1 MEIQLLPVAVGA
13 CVGVLVAEVH
23 HVAQAVTEHAL
34 RDPDAHVGADAPED
48 DADLVF
54 GPSPDGKAAQE
65 DEAPPV
71 LDLVEPR
78 SDVSG
83 NLGHIEV
90 AALDVV
96 QSQAFG
102 PNPRQGALE
111 GLDVAGGEVD
121 REIVEGVEV
130 AAAPRACVFDRSATD
145 VHHVEIEPCCRPV
158 ADRIL
163 SIGTGSTTAPEREAA
178 PTRAEF
184 PRWKE
189 MNMSRLGK
197 KIRGTMT
204 ALAAA
209 TLTLGSAGAAAEPM
223 GELRLLT
230 WTKAQF
236 PIQYEMAIVL
246 AEAWSELGIES
257 KIDPVN
263 FPNPMIERIFNTHD
277 FDAAVIAFTPQLQ
290 RLDPDFYTYNT
301 FHSDRAV
308 AGGWN
313 FSGVMDPGLD
323 ELLVAQR
330 QEYDF
335 EARAGLVSQ
344 IQKQLYDANAWI
356 PIVNADVLQVF
367 NKANFRD
374 PVIPKVSGFN
384 DVVAFFTLK
393 PTGERDVVRWATE
406 ITDLKTINPVLASES
421 SQVRL
426 VYLIYDTLMRIGP
439 QGEPQFWAATALDAV
454 DDTTLDATIR
464 EGMTFHDG
472 NPVTAEDVAFTF
484 NYMKEHK
491 AAYYN
496 ATLGQLESA
505 TATGPNTVRFKLANP
520 FAPFTT
526 QTLAMVP
533 IVPKHIWE
541 GVEDPTTFENV
552 PAVGSGTY
560 RFGHWKKAQEFKVER
575 FDGHF
580 QPADNAGL
588 LVIFYGTSEAAYTAL
603 IKQEADVL
611 DSIPAP
617 PDPGTRSHRLP
628 AVRLRAEQ
636 RLGHPRR
643 QRAQRALR
651 RPGAADG
658 AEPRHPAPAHAQRVL
673 RGLREHRRIGDC
685 PRERILARRERE
697 ALRLRYRESETG
709 PRGRGLHLGFGRTA
723 PASGV
728 KRQRGDPERTSGSG
742 GVDGAPPPPALIARP
757 ERFRNP
763 GPGQ

>member
-1 MEIQLLPVAVGA
+1 
-13 CVGVLVAEVH
+13 
-23 HVAQAVTEHAL
+23 
-34 RDPDAHVGADAPED
+34 
-48 DADLVF
+48 
-54 GPSPDGKAAQE
+54 
-65 DEAPPV
+65 
-71 LDLVEPR
+71 
-78 SDVSG
+78 
-83 NLGHIEV
+83 
-90 AALDVV
+90 
-96 QSQAFG
+96 
-102 PNPRQGALE
+102 
-111 GLDVAGGEVD
+111 
-121 REIVEGVEV
+121 
-130 AAAPRACVFDRSATD
+130 
-145 VHHVEIEPCCRPV
+145 
-158 ADRIL
+158 
-163 SIGTGSTTAPEREAA
+163 
-178 PTRAEF
+178 
-184 PRWKE
+184 
-189 MNMSRLGK
+189 MSRLGRK
-197 KIRGTMT
+197 MRMTMT

-209 TLTLGSAGAAAEPM
+209 ALTFGSAGATAETM
-223 GELRLLT
+223 GTLRLLT

-246 AEAWSELGIES
+246 AEAWNELGIES

-263 FPNPMIERIFNTHD
+263 FPNPLIERVFNTHD

-313 FSGVMDPGLD
+313 FSGVMDPELD

-330 QEYDF
+330 REYDF
-335 EARAGLVSQ
+335 DARAALVSR
-344 IQKQLYDANAWI
+344 IQQRLFEANAWI
-356 PIVNADVLQVF
+356 PIVNADVLQVY

-421 SQVRL
+421 SQVRM

-439 QGEPQFWAATALDAV
+439 EGEPQFWAATALDAV
-454 DDTTLDATIR
+454 DDTTIDATIR

-472 NPVTAEDVAFTF
+472 HPVSAEDVAFTF

-505 TATGPNTVRFKLANP
+505 TATGPHTVRFELANP

-533 IVPKHIWE
+533 IIPRHVWE

-552 PAVGSGTY
+552 PAIGSGTY
-560 RFGHWKKAQEFKVER
+560 QFGHWKKAQEFKVDR
-575 FDGHF
+575 FDGHL
-580 QPADNAGL
+580 PARGQRGTPRDLLRHRGGRLHRAHQAGGGRARL
-588 LVIFYGTSEAAYTAL
+588 H
-603 IKQEADVL
+603 
-611 DSIPAP
+611 PAP
-617 PDPGTRSHRLP
+617 PDPGDRRHGLP
-628 AVRLRAEQ
+628 PVRLGAEQ

-651 RPGAADG
+651 RPGAA
-658 AEPRHPAPAHAQRVL
+658 ARTQPRHPARAHAERVL
-673 RGLREHRRIGDC
+673 RGLREHCRVRDRA
-685 PRERILARRERE
+685 RERVLARRRHR
-697 ALRLRYRESETG
+697 ALCLRHRESETG
-709 PRGRGLHLGFGRTA
+709 PRGRGLHLGFGGPA

-728 KRQRGDPERTSGSG
+728 KLQRRVRKRTSGRG
-742 GVDGAPPPPALIARP
+742 GVDGERPPPPAPLAPTRVL
-757 ERFRNP
+757 RNP
-763 GPGQ
+763 GAGR

>member
-1 MEIQLLPVAVGA
+1 
-13 CVGVLVAEVH
+13 
-23 HVAQAVTEHAL
+23 
-34 RDPDAHVGADAPED
+34 
-48 DADLVF
+48 
-54 GPSPDGKAAQE
+54 
-65 DEAPPV
+65 
-71 LDLVEPR
+71 
-78 SDVSG
+78 
-83 NLGHIEV
+83 
-90 AALDVV
+90 
-96 QSQAFG
+96 
-102 PNPRQGALE
+102 
-111 GLDVAGGEVD
+111 
-121 REIVEGVEV
+121 
-130 AAAPRACVFDRSATD
+130 
-145 VHHVEIEPCCRPV
+145 
-158 ADRIL
+158 
-163 SIGTGSTTAPEREAA
+163 
-178 PTRAEF
+178 
-184 PRWKE
+184 
-189 MNMSRLGK
+189 MSRLGK

-204 ALAAA
+204 ALVAA
-209 TLTLGSAGAAAEPM
+209 TLTLGSAGAAAEAM

-263 FPNPMIERIFNTHD
+263 FPNPLIERVFNTHD

-313 FSGVMDPGLD
+313 FSGVMDPALD

-335 EARAGLVSQ
+335 EARADLVSQ
-344 IQKQLYDANAWI
+344 IQKQLYDANAWM

-367 NKANFRD
+367 NKTNFRD

-439 QGEPQFWAATALDAV
+439 EGEPQFWAATALDAV

-472 NPVTAEDVAFTF
+472 SPVTAEDVAFTF

-505 TATGPNTVRFKLANP
+505 TATGPSTVRFELANP

-533 IVPKHIWE
+533 IIPKHIWE

-552 PAVGSGTY
+552 PAIGSGTY
-560 RFGHWKKAQEFKVER
+560 EFGHWKKAQEFKVER

-603 IKQEADVL
+603 VKQEADVL
-611 DSIPAP
+611 DSILPHQILEIEATDYLQFVSVPSNGSDTLVVNVRNAP
-617 PDPGTRSHRLP
+617 YDDP
-628 AVRLRAEQ
+628 
-636 RLGHPRR
+636 
-643 QRAQRALR
+643 ALR
-651 RPGAADG
+651 MALSLAT
-658 AEPRHPAPAHAQRVL
+658 
-673 RGLREHRRIGDC
+673 
-685 PRERILARRERE
+685 PRERMLNEFYEGYGNIAG
-697 ALRLRYRESETG
+697 SVI
-709 PRGRGLHLGFGRTA
+709 A
-723 PASGV
+723 PANAFWHDDTV
-728 KRQRGDPERTSGSG
+728 QPYAYDIERARQVLADAGYTWDSDGRLQLPE
-742 GVDGAPPPPALIARP
+742 
-757 ERFRNP
+757 
-763 GPGQ
+763 

>member
-1 MEIQLLPVAVGA
+1 
-13 CVGVLVAEVH
+13 
-23 HVAQAVTEHAL
+23 
-34 RDPDAHVGADAPED
+34 
-48 DADLVF
+48 
-54 GPSPDGKAAQE
+54 
-65 DEAPPV
+65 
-71 LDLVEPR
+71 
-78 SDVSG
+78 
-83 NLGHIEV
+83 
-90 AALDVV
+90 
-96 QSQAFG
+96 
-102 PNPRQGALE
+102 
-111 GLDVAGGEVD
+111 
-121 REIVEGVEV
+121 
-130 AAAPRACVFDRSATD
+130 
-145 VHHVEIEPCCRPV
+145 
-158 ADRIL
+158 
-163 SIGTGSTTAPEREAA
+163 
-178 PTRAEF
+178 
-184 PRWKE
+184 
-189 MNMSRLGK
+189 MSRLGK

-246 AEAWSELGIES
+246 AEAWNELGIES

-335 EARAGLVSQ
+335 EARAGLVSR

-374 PVIPKVSGFN
+374 PVIPQVSGFN

-560 RFGHWKKAQEFKVER
+560 RYGHWKKAQEFKVER

-611 DSIPAP
+611 DSILPHQILEIEATDYLQFVSVPSNGSDTLVVNVRNAPYDDPA
-617 PDPGTRSHRLP
+617 
-628 AVRLRAEQ
+628 LRMA
-636 RLGHPRR
+636 LSLATPR
-643 QRAQRALR
+643 QRMLNEFY
-651 RPGAADG
+651 DG
-658 AEPRHPAPAHAQRVL
+658 YGNIGGSVIAPANAFWHDASVKPYAYDIEKARQVL
-673 RGLREHRRIGDC
+673 ADAGYTWDSEG
-685 PRERILARRERE
+685 
-697 ALRLRYRESETG
+697 RLQ
-709 PRGRGLHLGFGRTA
+709 L
-723 PASGV
+723 
-728 KRQRGDPERTSGSG
+728 PE
-742 GVDGAPPPPALIARP
+742 
-757 ERFRNP
+757 
-763 GPGQ
+763 